1 MNLQNVKVIIALALL
16 ASHVVMLLGL
26 LHHCHKKL
34 NLGIFWFEGC
44 GTSNISKPGSAIIE
58 IEKEGIM
65 DLETRAF
72 RNYPSE
78 RRPFSCQTVVSIPKP
93 PSVIRIPPRKPE
105 FITSRECKGKEEQ
118 KNRKKAKFFQRQRKR
133 RC

>member
-78 RRPFSCQTVVSIPKP
+78 KRPFNRGTRFNLKSRSRVIARASHCLSTLTSSLCLDSKEVS
-93 PSVIRIPPRKPE
+93 E
-105 FITSRECKGKEEQ
+105 FIGDKHV
-118 KNRKKAKFFQRQRKR
+118 
-133 RC
+133 